1 MRVGMMKNTLKNI
14 GKQVFTLSKI
24 WVEITKIQKL
34 IIGLNLDIITSNIA
48 DFSTYYSA
56 KQS

>member
-1 MRVGMMKNTLKNI
+1 MRVGMMKNTLRNS

-24 WVEITKIQKL
+24 WVEIPKIQKL
-34 IIGLNLDIITSNIA
+34 IIGLNLDIITSNLA

-56 KQS
+56 KRS